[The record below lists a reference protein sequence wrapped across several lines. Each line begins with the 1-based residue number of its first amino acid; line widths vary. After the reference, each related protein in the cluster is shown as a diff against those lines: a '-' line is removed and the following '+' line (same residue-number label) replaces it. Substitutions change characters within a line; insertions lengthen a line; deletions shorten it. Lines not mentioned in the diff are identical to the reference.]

1 MEKYFTDDGPTASS
15 IYSLDLPTIMSD
27 QNEFALY
34 PRFGKLNCL
43 NLLHLQQH
51 LFDLEQQLEDL
62 NLEELKSIEEEDFI
76 DNMRDALEGTETHG
90 VRHRQQSR
98 VSRASYSSNLSTR
111 SAGYGGS
118 SAQEKADRE
127 HEGCKSQGHILR
139 IPHSLEGR
147 TKDLPI
153 SLRRC
158 QLMGEVEVTLGAY
171 SAYLS
176 FNEYNLRIVLY

>member
-1 MEKYFTDDGPTASS
+1 
-15 IYSLDLPTIMSD
+15 MSD

-62 NLEELKSIEEEDFI
+62 NLEELKSMEEEDFI
-76 DNMRDALEGTETHG
+76 DNTRDALEETETPG
-90 VRHRQQSR
+90 TRRRQHSR
-98 VSRASYSSNLSTR
+98 VSRASYGSNLSAR

-139 IPHSLEGR
+139 IPRSLEGR
-147 TKDLPI
+147 TKVLPI

-158 QLMGEVEVTLGAY
+158 QLMGEVEITLGAY

-176 FNEYNLRIVLY
+176 FDEYNLCIVLY

>member
-1 MEKYFTDDGPTASS
+1 
-15 IYSLDLPTIMSD
+15 MSD

-62 NLEELKSIEEEDFI
+62 NLEELKSMEEEDLI
-76 DNMRDALEGTETHG
+76 DNVRDALEETETSG
-90 VRHRQQSR
+90 IRRRQQSR
-98 VSRASYSSNLSTR
+98 VSRASYSSNLSVR
-111 SAGYGGS
+111 SARYGGS
-118 SAQEKADRE
+118 SSQEKADRE

-139 IPHSLEGR
+139 IPRSQEGQ

-158 QLMGEVEVTLGAY
+158 KLMGEVEMTLGAY

-176 FNEYNLRIVLY
+176 FDEYKYNLRIVLY